1 MLLYYLH
8 LTLDARYSVCQ
19 HWGQMSLYALCVGFE
34 LSQLHFWFPLWN
46 DEALVCPVKLFSF
59 WLLFYFLPDVTHK
72 CLWRLAQEGNHV
84 LLWEH
89 GRFTWKLIEPK
100 LLIESAGAGTLTTEV
115 NPIARFNSTVFYEP
129 LTSCVC
135 SFYASS
141 GGYALSMG
149 AGNPSV
155 ALKLLW
161 MSGFSSIG
169 SAGDMKVK

>member
-1 MLLYYLH
+1 M
-8 LTLDARYSVCQ
+8 
-19 HWGQMSLYALCVGFE
+19 AL
-34 LSQLHFWFPLWN
+34 
-46 DEALVCPVKLFSF
+46 
-59 WLLFYFLPDVTHK
+59 K

-100 LLIESAGAGTLTTEV
+100 PLIESAGAGTLTTEV

-129 LTSCVC
+129 PCLC

-141 GGYALSMG
+141 GRYSLSMG
-149 AGNPSV
+149 VGNPSV
-155 ALKLLW
+155 ALKLLC